1 MTPTRAELPNV
12 TILNRPFKPLAV
24 GLIVST
30 GTVGIN
36 SLNQLIKG
44 SVLVPTPEVLSPV
57 LGTLAIISIT
67 LMFVAWIIRN
77 QRIYEISLILAV
89 GAWAFRGIGLLLD
102 GGGFAFMFP
111 ISMMIMAGGAFL
123 LERADERATMG

>member
-24 GLIVST
+24 GLIIST

-36 SLNQLIKG
+36 FLNQLIKG

-67 LMFVAWIIRN
+67 LMRV
-77 QRIYEISLILAV
+77 S
-89 GAWAFRGIGLLLD
+89 
-102 GGGFAFMFP
+102 
-111 ISMMIMAGGAFL
+111 
-123 LERADERATMG
+123 